1 MPSGFPPLIVKY
13 VINRAVH
20 LPVRS
25 GLFYPVLDITPRESL
40 LLPTLWSQP
49 WSTSSRENS
58 RIEIPFLESLPASDT
73 ELVWKTK
80 MEHFSKR
87 PDRLVREA
95 VGKVL
100 SVNARFF
107 QKVWRKKL
115 KSFF

>member
-1 MPSGFPPLIVKY
+1 MIV
-13 VINRAVH
+13 RAGH

-25 GLFYPVLDITPRESL
+25 GLFYPVLDITPREPL
-40 LLPTLWSQP
+40 LWPTFSSQP
-49 WSTSSRENS
+49 WFTSTGENS
-58 RIEIPFLESLPASDT
+58 RIEIPFLESLPASVG

-107 QKVWRKKL
+107 QKIWRKKL
-115 KSFF
+115 KSFFDPVLAKTTYR